1 MFTQMSGAICL
12 LVLVAAYWK
21 YPLRSSQLVIRI
33 FFKDTE
39 DLSDKPITG
48 YGDAFN

>member
-1 MFTQMSGAICL
+1 MAERF
-12 LVLVAAYWK
+12 
-21 YPLRSSQLVIRI
+21 SSQLVIRI
-33 FFKDTE
+33 FIRDTE